1 MKKPLILVTS
11 SNLMVGDLN
20 VVRLNHEY
28 VNAVVKA
35 GGVPMIVGN
44 PFGLDELI
52 EVCDGLLLT
61 GGVDVDPALFGQ
73 EILNDSVHIDQD
85 RDTLELQLIEKYW
98 KTGKPALA
106 ICRGLQVLNV
116 AFGGTL
122 IQDIPTWCGATHTAG
137 AEHPVDVVKGS
148 LLQQLTGDDRLMVNS
163 LDRLRRHH
171 DRGLRAARLPAA
183 GRPVAPGAG
192 LPEPGGPHLYGPP
205 VPLARGKGQGI
216 TRHKAKRDRQR
227 GPSFRMSAVDQTSKY
242 PLSTSRVFFTPS
254 LWLRS

>member
-85 RDTLELQLIEKYW
+85 RDALELQLIEKYW

-163 LDRLRRHH
+163 YHH
-171 DRGLRAARLPAA
+171 QCIPEGGLAKPFVPTATWTGCGVTMIEAFEKPGYPLLAVQWHPERAYRNPE
-183 GRPVAPGAG
+183 G
-192 LPEPGGPHLYGPP
+192 LTCMD
-205 VPLARGKGQGI
+205 PLFRWLVEKARG
-216 TRHKAKRDRQR
+216 
-227 GPSFRMSAVDQTSKY
+227 
-242 PLSTSRVFFTPS
+242 
-254 LWLRS
+254 

>member
-163 LDRLRRHH
+163 YHH
-171 DRGLRAARLPAA
+171 QCIPEGGLAKPFVPTATWTGCGVTMIEAFEQSGYPLLAVQWHPERAYRNPE
-183 GRPVAPGAG
+183 G
-192 LPEPGGPHLYGPP
+192 LTCMD
-205 VPLARGKGQGI
+205 PLFRWLVEKARG
-216 TRHKAKRDRQR
+216 
-227 GPSFRMSAVDQTSKY
+227 
-242 PLSTSRVFFTPS
+242 
-254 LWLRS
+254 

>member
-148 LLQQLTGDDRLMVNS
+148 LLQQLTGDDRLLVNS
-163 LDRLRRHH
+163 YHH
-171 DRGLRAARLPAA
+171 QCIPEGGLAKPFVPTGTWTGCGVTMIEAFEKPGYPLLAVQWHPERAYRNPE
-183 GRPVAPGAG
+183 G
-192 LPEPGGPHLYGPP
+192 LTCMD
-205 VPLARGKGQGI
+205 PLFRWLVEKARG
-216 TRHKAKRDRQR
+216 
-227 GPSFRMSAVDQTSKY
+227 
-242 PLSTSRVFFTPS
+242 
-254 LWLRS
+254 

>member
-73 EILNDSVHIDQD
+73 EILNSRSI
-85 RDTLELQLIEKYW
+85 
-98 KTGKPALA
+98 
-106 ICRGLQVLNV
+106 
-116 AFGGTL
+116 
-122 IQDIPTWCGATHTAG
+122 
-137 AEHPVDVVKGS
+137 
-148 LLQQLTGDDRLMVNS
+148 
-163 LDRLRRHH
+163 
-171 DRGLRAARLPAA
+171 
-183 GRPVAPGAG
+183 GRPASPPWPSAG
-192 LPEPGGPHLYGPP
+192 G
-205 VPLARGKGQGI
+205 
-216 TRHKAKRDRQR
+216 
-227 GPSFRMSAVDQTSKY
+227 
-242 PLSTSRVFFTPS
+242 SRC
-254 LWLRS
+254 

>member
-35 GGVPMIVGN
+35 
-44 PFGLDELI
+44 
-52 EVCDGLLLT
+52 

-163 LDRLRRHH
+163 YHH
-171 DRGLRAARLPAA
+171 QCIPEGGLAKPFVPTATWTGCGVTMIEAFEQSGYPLLAVQWHPERAYRNPE
-183 GRPVAPGAG
+183 G
-192 LPEPGGPHLYGPP
+192 LTCMD
-205 VPLARGKGQGI
+205 PLFRWLVEKARG
-216 TRHKAKRDRQR
+216 
-227 GPSFRMSAVDQTSKY
+227 
-242 PLSTSRVFFTPS
+242 
-254 LWLRS
+254 

>member
-163 LDRLRRHH
+163 YHH
-171 DRGLRAARLPAA
+171 QCIPEGGLAKPFVPTATWTGCGVTMIEAFEKPGYPLLAVQWHPERAYRNPE
-183 GRPVAPGAG
+183 G
-192 LPEPGGPHLYGPP
+192 LTCMD
-205 VPLARGKGQGI
+205 PLFRWLVEKARG
-216 TRHKAKRDRQR
+216 
-227 GPSFRMSAVDQTSKY
+227 
-242 PLSTSRVFFTPS
+242 
-254 LWLRS
+254 

>member
-52 EVCDGLLLT
+52 EVADGLLLT

-163 LDRLRRHH
+163 YHH
-171 DRGLRAARLPAA
+171 QCIPEGGLAKPFVPTATWTGCGVTMIEAFEQSGYPLLAVQWHPERAYRNPE
-183 GRPVAPGAG
+183 G
-192 LPEPGGPHLYGPP
+192 LTCMD
-205 VPLARGKGQGI
+205 PLFRWLVEKARG
-216 TRHKAKRDRQR
+216 
-227 GPSFRMSAVDQTSKY
+227 
-242 PLSTSRVFFTPS
+242 
-254 LWLRS
+254 